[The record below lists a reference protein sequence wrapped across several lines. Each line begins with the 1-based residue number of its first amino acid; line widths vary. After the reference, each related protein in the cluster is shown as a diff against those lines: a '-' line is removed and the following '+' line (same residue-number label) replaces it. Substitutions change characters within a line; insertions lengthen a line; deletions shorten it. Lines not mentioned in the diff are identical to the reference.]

1 MKLQPGQVLYLVN
14 ELYPY
19 IIEFE
24 EEAKSPGL
32 GTHRKRKRSGNSDP
46 TERGAS
52 PEAEPSTGL
61 EPGSNPHQ
69 LCASK
74 EGERCIRQKGEEE
87 GWIGGIEYIKCNVA

>member
-32 GTHRKRKRSGNSDP
+32 GTHRKRKEEGITTVMGLHS
-46 TERGAS
+46 RGADLFLAPSSLTTRLSSLQLS
-52 PEAEPSTGL
+52 PSFFL
-61 EPGSNPHQ
+61 SLIQ
-69 LCASK
+69 
-74 EGERCIRQKGEEE
+74 
-87 GWIGGIEYIKCNVA
+87 